1 MWTQINQAWSNLAP
15 RERQILGVLA
25 VFLGVILLYQLI
37 WLPLQT
43 RHQQAQM
50 AAQKAQADW
59 LWLNEQAPNVVQ
71 NVVQTTQKSNSA
83 GRSGALMFNTKT
95 ALMDSVS
102 QSLRVQN
109 LLRATQG
116 VELTSQGVKVRFAQV
131 DAPRLLAWLS
141 ELEQNGLVAS
151 RMELSPISPG
161 ITQAELQFDVQGGA

>member
-37 WLPLQT
+37 WSPVQT

-59 LWLNEQAPNVVQ
+59 LWLNEQAPNVVE
-71 NVVQTTQKSNSA
+71 NTKPTALA
-83 GRSGALMFNTKT
+83 GRSGNLVFNTKT
-95 ALMDSVS
+95 ALMDSVG
-102 QSLRVQN
+102 QSLRAQN